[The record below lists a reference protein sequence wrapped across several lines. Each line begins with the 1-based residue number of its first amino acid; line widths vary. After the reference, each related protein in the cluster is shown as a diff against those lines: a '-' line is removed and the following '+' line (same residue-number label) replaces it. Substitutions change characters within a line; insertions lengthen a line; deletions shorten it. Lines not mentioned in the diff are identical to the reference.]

1 MPILNHDDF
10 ITNADNICINSS
22 NSIVDNNRTDNNCI
36 IGELASH
43 TTSCANDS
51 ANIQCNISRSI
62 IIYRFKFINEFIED
76 LYKFSKIHQYDS
88 RQDFKEAW
96 KIWTEE
102 NSDIIEEETSRLTR
116 LGYDGDILDKMF
128 KSARYYFRKKSTEK
142 KEPKLRRQYINITR
156 DVLNSMDAH
165 ININMSNEDYKPK
178 TGFVSYCKDNE
189 LLLRVTIK
197 QMYDNGITDSQ
208 LIQDKIKKT
217 YKNRYFMITNIK

>member
-43 TTSCANDS
+43 TTSCANVS

-165 ININMSNEDYKPK
+165 ININMSNEDYTPK

-197 QMYDNGITDSQ
+197 QIYDNGITDSQ

>member
-43 TTSCANDS
+43 TTSCANVS

-197 QMYDNGITDSQ
+197 QIYDNGITDSQ